1 MLFHKSYAFGLQ
13 PEMARFAC
21 LRKVCA
27 GYSPAA
33 KIRAPCALHASLQ
46 IYGRRMRTDA
56 FASKRSGGLKAT
68 PANTKGTRMGALGK
82 SVPDI
87 RLRRRFA
94 RPAPCKRACRSTGG
108 ECEPTRLQANA
119 RTVDKA
125 KEFCQFD
132 KGFGRAFS
140 KARAVE
146 AA

>member
-1 MLFHKSYAFGLQ
+1 MTKVLVELFQKL
-13 PEMARFAC
+13 ARWR
-21 LRKVCA
+21 LRKPPRPSQRAKFPFRRSLLQAFLLRLLLAREKRLKRLCYFTNRMPLVCNL
-27 GYSPAA
+27 
-33 KIRAPCALHASLQ
+33 KWHAL
-46 IYGRRMRTDA
+46 R
-56 FASKRSGGLKAT
+56 
-68 PANTKGTRMGALGK
+68 ALGK
-82 SVPDI
+82 SVSGI